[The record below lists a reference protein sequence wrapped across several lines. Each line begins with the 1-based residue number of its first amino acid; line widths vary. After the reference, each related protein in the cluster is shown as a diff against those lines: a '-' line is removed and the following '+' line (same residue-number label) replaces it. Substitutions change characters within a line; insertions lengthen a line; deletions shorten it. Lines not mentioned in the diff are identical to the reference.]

1 MGRIEQALKTI
12 RKAERFNKVKQ
23 WQLLIFGRKY
33 RWLIRRLMQVNIP
46 GELLSSKS
54 GEKAAVEEPKQ
65 LGIGALF
72 QKANVRRNS
81 LVLFTNWALVS
92 LGYYGI
98 SMSSGSLN
106 DNIFISYF
114 LLSLIG
120 GSESG
125 ARYVDLCNIQ
135 LILHHVSCLSEIP
148 SYLFCMF
155 TLDHL
160 GRKPLFAS
168 SMFVT
173 GIFTLICAGV
183 EEGVLKTLLALI
195 GKRWRFS
202 LGRVPLQ
209 KF

>member
-1 MGRIEQALKTI
+1 
-12 RKAERFNKVKQ
+12 
-23 WQLLIFGRKY
+23 
-33 RWLIRRLMQVNIP
+33 MQVIIP
-46 GELLSSKS
+46 EELLSSKS

-120 GSESG
+120 RSESR
-125 ARYVDLCNIQ
+125 AR
-135 LILHHVSCLSEIP
+135 
-148 SYLFCMF
+148 
-155 TLDHL
+155 
-160 GRKPLFAS
+160 
-168 SMFVT
+168 
-173 GIFTLICAGV
+173 
-183 EEGVLKTLLALI
+183 
-195 GKRWRFS
+195 
-202 LGRVPLQ
+202 
-209 KF
+209 

>member
-1 MGRIEQALKTI
+1 
-12 RKAERFNKVKQ
+12 
-23 WQLLIFGRKY
+23 
-33 RWLIRRLMQVNIP
+33 MQVNISE
-46 GELLSSKS
+46 ELLSSKS
-54 GEKAAVEEPKQ
+54 GEKAEVEAPKQ

-72 QKANVRRNS
+72 HRANVRRNS

-114 LLSLIG
+114 LLSLI
-120 GSESG
+120 
-125 ARYVDLCNIQ
+125 
-135 LILHHVSCLSEIP
+135 EIP

-155 TLDHL
+155 TLDHI

-183 EEGVLKTLLALI
+183 EEGLLKTL
-195 GKRWRFS
+195 GPNW
-202 LGRVPLQ
+202 
-209 KF
+209 